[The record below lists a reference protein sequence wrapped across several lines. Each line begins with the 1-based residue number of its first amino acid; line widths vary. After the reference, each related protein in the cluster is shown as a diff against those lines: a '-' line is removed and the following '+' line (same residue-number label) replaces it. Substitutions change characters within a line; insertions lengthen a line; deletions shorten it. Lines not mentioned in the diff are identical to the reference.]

1 MTNRQYGIKQ
11 KGMNR
16 IESDKL
22 AIFRGYISKGG
33 GDKMKLAFSTNAFTR
48 HTLPESISEIGRLG
62 YKGVE
67 ILADVPHAFPPLH
80 TAPWVSDVQK
90 K

>member
-1 MTNRQYGIKQ
+1 
-11 KGMNR
+11 
-16 IESDKL
+16 
-22 AIFRGYISKGG
+22 
-33 GDKMKLAFSTNAFTR
+33 MKLAFSTNAFTSY
-48 HTLPESISEIGRLG
+48 TLPESISEIGRLG

>member
-1 MTNRQYGIKQ
+1 VANWVFLGGIFQ
-11 KGMNR
+11 
-16 IESDKL
+16 
-22 AIFRGYISKGG
+22 
-33 GDKMKLAFSTNAFTR
+33 MKLAFSTNAFTSY
-48 HTLPESISEIGRLG
+48 TLPESIAEIGRLG
-62 YKGVE
+62 YQGVE